1 MKTVKIKNMKTKL
14 LIALISVFIIACSSN
29 NKQAQLTKLKSQR
42 VELDEQIKKLEDDI
56 KSEKGNALN
65 IDKFKFV
72 GVSEV
77 KSGSFD
83 HYIRVQG
90 KLDGDSNAE
99 VYAQMPGTITAKY
112 ADVGQQVAKGQ
123 VLAQVDDEALRKQLE
138 SLETQYK
145 FTTDLFEKQQRL
157 WDQKIGSEVQ
167 YLQAK
172 TSKEALEQQILS
184 LKKQIEMY
192 KIVSPI
198 DGAIEEC
205 NIKVGSVVSPDPRMA
220 AYRVVAFKNIKVT
233 AEVSEAYSAKVKK
246 GDKLLV
252 KFPDIN
258 KELETKV
265 DFASKYI
272 NPINRTFI
280 IETRINESVINFKAN
295 MVAIIQINDYHTDN
309 AITIPM
315 NVIQKDQ
322 AGSYVY
328 VIRSKDNYSVAAKQ
342 PITLGNGY
350 NGMVEVLEGL
360 KVGDKVISTG
370 YQDLIDNEYVRF

>member
-14 LIALISVFIIACSSN
+14 FIALISVFIIACSSN

-56 KSEKGNALN
+56 KSEKGNTLN
-65 IDKFKFV
+65 TDKFKFV

-172 TSKEALEQQILS
+172 TAKEALEQQILS

-328 VIRSKDNYSVAAKQ
+328 VIRTKDNYSVAAKQ

-350 NGMVEVLEGL
+350 NGIVEVLEGL